1 VSYYYGKR
9 DDGDDQSTSDVKLLL
24 FDWMYLVM
32 LYSYTELKVQLFVS
46 FVIFL
51 IHHWFHPSVT
61 DISPLVDVE
70 KKSYEMIERSNLGE
84 KLVGCS
90 D

>member
-1 VSYYYGKR
+1 MMLIKV
-9 DDGDDQSTSDVKLLL
+9 LLL
-24 FDWMYLVM
+24 IDWMYLVM

-51 IHHWFHPSVT
+51 LHHWFHSSVT
-61 DISPLVDVE
+61 DISPLVKEE
-70 KKSYEMIERSNLGE
+70 KKSYEIIERSNLGE
-84 KLVGCS
+84 KVVGWS